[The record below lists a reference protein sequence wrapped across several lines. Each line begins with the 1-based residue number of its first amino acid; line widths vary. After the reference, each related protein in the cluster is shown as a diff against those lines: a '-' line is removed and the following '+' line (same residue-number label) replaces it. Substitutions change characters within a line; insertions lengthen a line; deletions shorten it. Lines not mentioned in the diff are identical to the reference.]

1 MKRVTLLKYFLL
13 PLLSFAIITG
23 CGEDNPT
30 QPSPPV
36 TDDSD
41 LLVDVLSVALVK
53 GGTQTVR
60 VSAYDKNANP
70 EKFEVT
76 SGNTDI
82 ATATKLDTTSFAVG
96 GVNYGSTNIVVTTN
110 SGKTKEIPTTIYNP
124 KILETDELL
133 ITYAQTFH
141 APWYCLSDQPP
152 VAFAYPVVTD
162 GFRSLGSLCYEGS
175 YNPDGVHG
183 VMVVK
188 AKPGSNALAAP
199 VDYTDW
205 WGADPRWDNCS
216 FWRPIPPT
224 GYRAMG
230 VVQWAG
236 YNKPL
241 LDAVT
246 CVREDLTIMGE
257 AGDFIA
263 ELING
268 LYYHYFWKIEP
279 PVSGPHENAYFSTG
293 TFVSANAYSAP
304 SIDPVMNV
312 LNVQLPMLT
321 EAPYQQ
327 YVPKLT
333 GYDPPPG
340 ETVPVLA
347 REMLVPCTM
356 LNDPQYSSDQ
366 MWRITN
372 SPFYR
377 LERQVFYK
385 RLYHN
390 HNQTSVLQHNSYTRR
405 SGVTTQESNEFWSET
420 GISISAEA
428 GINISVFSAGV
439 STNVSKS
446 LGYSRMTSISE
457 LEEEEYES
465 GIDVLPGKAVA
476 IWQRYNRFVLK
487 RHNGTSLESVKM
499 WEFGINSFIT
509 DEYPD

>member
-1 MKRVTLLKYFLL
+1 MKAVKRVTLLKYFLL

-188 AKPGSNALAAP
+188 AKPGSDALAAP
-199 VDYTDW
+199 VDYTYL
-205 WGADPRWDNCS
+205 WGADPNWDNCS

-347 REMLVPCTM
+347 RKCSCHALCLTI
-356 LNDPQYSSDQ
+356 LNIVATRCGESRTPRFIVSNDKYFINVC
-366 MWRITN
+366 ITTTTRL
-372 SPFYR
+372 PFYSTTVIPEDPALPR
-377 LERQVFYK
+377 K
-385 RLYHN
+385 RAM
-390 HNQTSVLQHNSYTRR
+390 NSGRK
-405 SGVTTQESNEFWSET
+405 QEFQFLPKP
-420 GISISAEA
+420 A
-428 GINISVFSAGV
+428 
-439 STNVSKS
+439 ST
-446 LGYSRMTSISE
+446 YQ
-457 LEEEEYES
+457 YF
-465 GIDVLPGKAVA
+465 
-476 IWQRYNRFVLK
+476 QQ
-487 RHNGTSLESVKM
+487 
-499 WEFGINSFIT
+499 
-509 DEYPD
+509 EYPPMLASLWDTQG